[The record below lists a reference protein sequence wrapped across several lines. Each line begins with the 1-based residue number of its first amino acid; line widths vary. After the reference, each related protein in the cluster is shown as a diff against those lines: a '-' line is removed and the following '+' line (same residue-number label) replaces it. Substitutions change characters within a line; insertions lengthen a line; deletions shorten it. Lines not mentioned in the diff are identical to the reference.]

1 MLSGREKYGGNRVPR
16 AKSPLFLCKNI
27 GEEINYTEVSWKV
40 KISLD
45 ITFSYIPVPSNH

>member
-1 MLSGREKYGGNRVPR
+1 MFSGREKYGGNRVSR
-16 AKSPLFLCKNI
+16 AKSSPFPYKNI

-40 KISLD
+40 QISLD